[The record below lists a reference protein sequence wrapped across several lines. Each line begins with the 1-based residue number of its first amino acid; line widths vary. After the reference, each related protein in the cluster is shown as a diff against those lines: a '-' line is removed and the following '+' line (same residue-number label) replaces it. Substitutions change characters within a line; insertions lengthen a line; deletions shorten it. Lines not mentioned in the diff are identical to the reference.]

1 MQRLRRL
8 RGLLLMAATALVVA
22 SASAADTNAPPE
34 QGPELG
40 SELGSEL
47 GKEVFTAIAQPPCGA
62 CHTLAD
68 AGTAGTTGPNL
79 DEQKPSEEDAKL
91 MVTEGAGVMPG
102 YGPLLTE
109 EQIDAVAKYVSRVA
123 GQTN

>member
-1 MQRLRRL
+1 
-8 RGLLLMAATALVVA
+8 
-22 SASAADTNAPPE
+22 
-34 QGPELG
+34 
-40 SELGSEL
+40 L

-79 DEQKPSEEDAKL
+79 DEQQPSEEDAKL

-123 GQTN
+123 GQAN

>member
-1 MQRLRRL
+1 MQRLRSL
-8 RGLLLMAATALVVA
+8 RGLLLMAAAALAVA
-22 SASAADTNAPPE
+22 SASAADTGAPTE
-34 QGPELG
+34 VG
-40 SELGSEL
+40 SEVGSEL

-79 DEQKPSEEDAKL
+79 DEQQPSEEDAKL

-123 GQTN
+123 GQAN

>member
-1 MQRLRRL
+1 MQLLRSLQR
-8 RGLLLMAATALVVA
+8 LLLMAAAALAAA
-22 SASAADTNAPPE
+22 SASAADTGAP
-34 QGPELG
+34 PELG

-79 DEQKPSEEDAKL
+79 DEQQPSEEDAKL
-91 MVTEGAGVMPG
+91 MITEGAGVMPG

-123 GQTN
+123 GQAN

>member
-1 MQRLRRL
+1 MQPVRKL
-8 RGLLLMAATALVVA
+8 RGLLLMAAAALVAA
-22 SASAADTNAPPE
+22 SASAADTGAP
-34 QGPELG
+34 PELG

-79 DEQKPSEEDAKL
+79 DEQQPSEEDAKL

-109 EQIDAVAKYVSRVA
+109 EQIDAVAKYISRVA
-123 GQTN
+123 GQAN

>member
-1 MQRLRRL
+1 MQPVRKL
-8 RGLLLMAATALVVA
+8 RGLLLMAAAALVAA
-22 SASAADTNAPPE
+22 SASAADTGAP
-34 QGPELG
+34 PELG

-79 DEQKPSEEDAKL
+79 DEQQPSEEDAKL
-91 MVTEGAGVMPG
+91 MITEGAGVMPG

-109 EQIDAVAKYVSRVA
+109 EQINAVAKYISRVA
-123 GQTN
+123 GQAN

>member
-1 MQRLRRL
+1 MQPVRKL
-8 RGLLLMAATALVVA
+8 RGLLLMAAAALVAA
-22 SASAADTNAPPE
+22 SASAADTGAPPE
-34 QGPELG
+34 FG

-79 DEQKPSEEDAKL
+79 DEQQPSEEDAKL
-91 MVTEGAGVMPG
+91 MITEGAGVMPG

-109 EQIDAVAKYVSRVA
+109 EQIDAVAKYISRVA
-123 GQTN
+123 GQAN

>member
-1 MQRLRRL
+1 MQLLRSLQR
-8 RGLLLMAATALVVA
+8 LLLMAAAALAAA
-22 SASAADTNAPPE
+22 SASAADTGAPP
-34 QGPELG
+34 
-40 SELGSEL
+40 ELGSEL

-79 DEQKPSEEDAKL
+79 DEQQPSEEDAKL
-91 MVTEGAGVMPG
+91 MITEGAGVMPG

-109 EQIDAVAKYVSRVA
+109 EQIDAVANYVSRVA
-123 GQTN
+123 GQAN